1 VSLRDY
7 VLPSVLLAGG
17 LAGIGSVFY
26 ACKVGNDLENIPEVS
41 RYVSLG
47 KQLSAVNR
55 SREGINDFS
64 LTLDDSSQT
73 KSFYEVLDKRK
84 ESIELEIN
92 ALKSVDKTREN
103 IAAFV
108 NNYERFGSYGGL
120 VGLIGIGLT
129 ILGLSTFRDRF
140 RDNGILN

>member
-1 VSLRDY
+1 M
-7 VLPSVLLAGG
+7 
-17 LAGIGSVFY
+17 
-26 ACKVGNDLENIPEVS
+26 
-41 RYVSLG
+41 
-47 KQLSAVNR
+47 
-55 SREGINDFS
+55 
-64 LTLDDSSQT
+64 
-73 KSFYEVLDKRK
+73 
-84 ESIELEIN
+84 
-92 ALKSVDKTREN
+92 DKTREN

>member
-1 VSLRDY
+1 MSLRDY